1 MTGRPSLFGSPAP
14 TDVRKGRRTLR
25 LAHRGDHRRLA
36 ENSIPAFLAAMA
48 RPACDG
54 LEFDVRES
62 RDGVPVIVH
71 DDTLARVQGRPDA
84 VGDLT
89 AAELDSVGVPTL
101 AAVLEAVPRRAFLDI
116 ELKEVLGRPLL
127 EVLAGGRG
135 PDLANAVVSSF
146 DPLALRRVRGLASG
160 WPLWLNAV
168 DLAPATIELAQ
179 ALDCAAIAV
188 EFHGIDERG
197 VARATAAGLEVAAW
211 TVTRRPSYARM
222 VELGIVA
229 VCVEGAALDG

>member
-1 MTGRPSLFGSPAP
+1 
-14 TDVRKGRRTLR
+14 
-25 LAHRGDHRRLA
+25 
-36 ENSIPAFLAAMA
+36 MA

-62 RDGVPVIVH
+62 SDGVPVVLH
-71 DDTLARVQGRPDA
+71 DATLERVQGRPEA
-84 VGDLT
+84 AIDLT
-89 AAELDSVGVPTL
+89 AAELEAVGVPTL
-101 AAVLEAVPRRAFLDI
+101 AAVLEAIPRRAFLDV

-146 DPLALRRVRGLASG
+146 DSAALRRVRGLAAA

-168 DLAPATIELAQ
+168 DLTSATIER
-179 ALDCAAIAV
+179 ALDVDCAGIAA
-188 EFHGIDERG
+188 EYHAIDERG
-197 VARATAAGLEVAAW
+197 VDRARAAGLEVAAW

-222 VELGIVA
+222 VELGLVA
-229 VCVEGAALDG
+229 VCVEGPALDG